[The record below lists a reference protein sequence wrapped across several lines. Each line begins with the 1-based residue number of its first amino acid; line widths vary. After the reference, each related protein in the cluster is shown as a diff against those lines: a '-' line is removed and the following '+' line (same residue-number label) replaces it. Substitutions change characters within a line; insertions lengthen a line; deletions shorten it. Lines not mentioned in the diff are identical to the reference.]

1 MSLTAPEKNDKDSET
16 LTLRRR
22 KVRQIPNTVTR
33 TIGQQLRT
41 FREQRGMTQ
50 LELAMSAE
58 VERTR
63 ISKLE
68 LGLVNP
74 SVLTLATI
82 CHVLGITLADLFA
95 EIPLS
100 HPRGRDT
107 APGEPS
113 RAGQETSAQTCQ
125 QDRALI
131 DTPLGSHGERWITLF
146 FAPALLPAAAPA
158 PDSRTPTRKA
168 RIRLCSLACLAA
180 VTWHGDCL
188 NPTWANSVWR

>member
-1 MSLTAPEKNDKDSET
+1 MSLTAPQKKDRDGDT
-16 LTLRRR
+16 LALRRR

-33 TIGQQLRT
+33 AIGQQLRT

-95 EIPLS
+95 EIQLS
-100 HPRGRDT
+100 HPPTT
-107 APGEPS
+107 APSTPT
-113 RAGQETSAQTCQ
+113 ASAQ
-125 QDRALI
+125 
-131 DTPLGSHGERWITLF
+131 
-146 FAPALLPAAAPA
+146 
-158 PDSRTPTRKA
+158 
-168 RIRLCSLACLAA
+168 CL
-180 VTWHGDCL
+180 V
-188 NPTWANSVWR
+188 R

>member
-1 MSLTAPEKNDKDSET
+1 MSLTAPQKKDRDGDT
-16 LTLRRR
+16 LALRRR

-33 TIGQQLRT
+33 AVGQHLRL

-82 CHVLGITLADLFA
+82 CHVLDITLVDLFGGIRLA
-95 EIPLS
+95 
-100 HPRGRDT
+100 HPPTTEGGTLR
-107 APGEPS
+107 
-113 RAGQETSAQTCQ
+113 RANQAVL
-125 QDRALI
+125 DKK
-131 DTPLGSHGERWITLF
+131 
-146 FAPALLPAAAPA
+146 PAAKRA
-158 PDSRTPTRKA
+158 KA
-168 RIRLCSLACLAA
+168 SKKAA
-180 VTWHGDCL
+180 TK
-188 NPTWANSVWR
+188 

>member
-1 MSLTAPEKNDKDSET
+1 MSLTAPQKKDTDSET
-16 LTLRRR
+16 LALRRR

-68 LGLVNP
+68 LGLANP

-100 HPRGRDT
+100 HPPTTEGGTLR
-107 APGEPS
+107 
-113 RAGQETSAQTCQ
+113 RANQAVL
-125 QDRALI
+125 DKK
-131 DTPLGSHGERWITLF
+131 
-146 FAPALLPAAAPA
+146 PALKRA
-158 PDSRTPTRKA
+158 SKTA
-168 RIRLCSLACLAA
+168 R
-180 VTWHGDCL
+180 
-188 NPTWANSVWR
+188 